1 MQSHKLVT
9 IADATKSLLTG
20 VRYGCLLR
28 DFDRTLLTLVR
39 MIVAKHWIEQGGS
52 MKLLESILNE
62 LKGFAKPQ
70 DNNNINQPD
79 PPEI

>member
-1 MQSHKLVT
+1 MQSHKPVT

-28 DFDRTLLTLVR
+28 DSDRTLLTLVR

-70 DNNNINQPD
+70 EEQQYQPTR
-79 PPEI
+79 PTRN